1 MKISYKICKGVTC
14 DFKTTLLYFQNHAFL
29 STTSCALKEKRN
41 IDKCSKHLPGQYI
54 CYVKEHKE
62 IKVENVT
69 FKRPIRYSS
78 PQAYTRDP
86 ATPSLPYVFVC
97 SFLLLPVNS

>member
-1 MKISYKICKGVTC
+1 MKVSYNICKGVTC
-14 DFKTTLLYFQNHAFL
+14 DFKTTLLYFQNHGFL
-29 STTSCALKEKRN
+29 CTPSYALKEKRN

-54 CYVKEHKE
+54 CYVKELKE
-62 IKVENVT
+62 IQVKNVT

-78 PQAYTRDP
+78 PQAYARGP